1 MIKPEDERL
10 HRYFDGELSP
20 EEAAAFEEQM
30 TDDDRLKL
38 AALAEVRGLTAMA
51 LDAEAANVDLWP
63 AIEKQIAAS
72 ARRRPWHAFAR
83 RLSYG
88 GAALAAAA
96 VLFVV
101 FHPAAGHVG
110 NNECDVEELESD
122 GASTTVLRM
131 PDPGQDSTTTL
142 IWTEEES

>member
-1 MIKPEDERL
+1 MIKSEDERL

-20 EEAAAFEEQM
+20 EEASAFEEQM

-38 AALAEVRGLTAMA
+38 AALAEVRGLTAMT
-51 LDAEAANVDLWP
+51 LDAEAADVDLWP
-63 AIEKQIAAS
+63 GIERQLAAA
-72 ARRRPWHAFAR
+72 ARRRTRRGFAR

-101 FHPAAGHVG
+101 FRPVGHVH

-131 PDPGQDSTTTL
+131 SDPSQDSTTTL